1 MATEVNHQP
10 SEHPPHI
17 VAVSDRAGE
26 LSGLA
31 MPQLVEKRW
40 GYELIYIN
48 SEDYCMKQLVI
59 RAGQSTSMHFHVHK
73 HETLVVVQ
81 GKLTLSYNDGV
92 SGHVTTLLVPK
103 DNAWVVAPG
112 FQHQLTAGDEDVVLI
127 EASTTDN
134 PIDSVRVNL

>member
-1 MATEVNHQP
+1 MATQVNHIP
-10 SEHPPHI
+10 SEHLPH
-17 VAVSDRAGE
+17 VAAVSDRAGE

-48 SEDYCMKQLVI
+48 TEDYCMKQLVI
-59 RAGQSTSMHFHVHK
+59 RAGKSTSMHFHVHK
-73 HETLVVVQ
+73 HETLTVVQ
-81 GKLTLSYNDGV
+81 GELHLSYKDGI
-92 SGHVTTLLVPK
+92 SEHVHQAIVPK

-112 FQHQLTAGDEDVVLI
+112 FQHQLTAGETDLVLI

-134 PIDSVRVNL
+134 SIDSVRVNL